1 MIDNIKQNKTEVG
14 CNVCYKPAKAPY
26 SFREGV
32 NIIVHD
38 YCEEHYPT
46 PPPQFSTGANPPA
59 QQGSKWQTEI
69 HDADKYNT
77 SLITNEPN
85 KCEHQFVF
93 SHKSAETVGVQAIYQ
108 TVIYVICPKCGL
120 VKWQV

>member
-1 MIDNIKQNKTEVG
+1 MNEYTKNQPIESTQSNEPIFGTG
-14 CNVCYKPAKAPY
+14 ATLCNGTCKPN
-26 SFREGV
+26 S
-32 NIIVHD
+32 
-38 YCEEHYPT
+38 
-46 PPPQFSTGANPPA
+46 PPQISTCPLHTYFSTGANPPSY
-59 QQGSKWQTEI
+59 QGSKWQTEI

>member
-1 MIDNIKQNKTEVG
+1 MNEYTTNQPIGNTNGNTPSHL
-14 CNVCYKPAKAPY
+14 N
-26 SFREGV
+26 
-32 NIIVHD
+32 
-38 YCEEHYPT
+38 

-59 QQGSKWQTEI
+59 HQGSKWQTEI

-77 SLITNEPN
+77 PLINEPN

-93 SHKSAETVGVQAIYQ
+93 SHKSIETVGAQAIYQ